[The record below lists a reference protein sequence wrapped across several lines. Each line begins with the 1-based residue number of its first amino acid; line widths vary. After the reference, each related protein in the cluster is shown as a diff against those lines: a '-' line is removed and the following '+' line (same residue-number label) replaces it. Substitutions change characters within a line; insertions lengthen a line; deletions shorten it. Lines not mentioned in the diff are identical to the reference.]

1 MAKICCIIQIKLN
14 QFKKKYPYDHW
25 LTNKAYLSTI
35 TVTNISQSFYLQDA
49 GKNHL
54 VDMEQN
60 YITVTPCICQIKIT
74 VMVTRISECSYSYMN
89 IQHPHLT
96 RITYCAWSLV
106 VNIYFPVFLYP
117 DFLYIHIFSILVIT
131 NSTESV
137 FNPVRQIVPDID
149 SSDRHCSW

>member
-14 QFKKKYPYDHW
+14 QFKKISIW
-25 LTNKAYLSTI
+25 SLTYQ
-35 TVTNISQSFYLQDA
+35 QSIFKHYHSDKHFSEFLPTRWWQKSS
-49 GKNHL
+49 GI
-54 VDMEQN
+54 DMEQN

-74 VMVTRISECSYSYMN
+74 VMVTRINECSYSYMN